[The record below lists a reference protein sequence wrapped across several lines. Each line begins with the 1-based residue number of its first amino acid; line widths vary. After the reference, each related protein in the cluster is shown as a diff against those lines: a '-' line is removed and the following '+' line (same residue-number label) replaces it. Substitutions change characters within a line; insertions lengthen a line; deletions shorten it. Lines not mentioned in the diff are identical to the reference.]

1 MIFLCYIY
9 NNYEKRDIMND
20 MFKDLINNDDSHKN
34 IDLLV
39 DLNNIRLKDKNNIK
53 KYRKIRNLHNTIMD
67 DMQDYIYHGGE
78 IFNYYS
84 PESIKEIRK
93 IINKIGLGL
102 NLDNPDD
109 LRIFFD
115 LIIYDNL
122 PSIKPVVDIYL
133 ENKKYNNAE
142 KNKMLEAMENSVVS
156 LFLIKDADKD
166 NGYVTYEDVFTKKQ
180 YQVVDVALSSSF
192 IASDKIKLY
201 IYNRIITYDDMTIAT
216 GLNCAF
222 TSESEQLKKFLKK
235 NKFKENS
242 SFENTLMLYKMSKN
256 DASVFIKVNDKYINK

>member
-1 MIFLCYIY
+1 MNNIF
-9 NNYEKRDIMND
+9 EDI
-20 MFKDLINNDDSHKN
+20 INNEDSHKA

-39 DLNNIRLKDKNNIK
+39 DINSFRLKNKKHIK

-67 DMQDYIYHGGE
+67 EMQDYIHNGGE
-78 IFNYYS
+78 ILNYYS
-84 PESIKEIRK
+84 LETIKEIRK
-93 IINKIGLGL
+93 EINKIGFGL
-102 NLDNPDD
+102 NLDNSDD
-109 LRIFFD
+109 LRIFLD

-122 PSIKPVVDIYL
+122 PSIKSVVDIYL
-133 ENKKYNNAE
+133 EEKKYKSVE
-142 KNKMLEAMENSVVS
+142 KNEMLKAMKNSIIS
-156 LFLIKDADKD
+156 LFLIKDVDKD

-192 IASDKIKLY
+192 MAYDDIKLY
-201 IYNRIITYDDMTIAT
+201 IYNRVVTYDGMSFAT

-222 TSESEQLKKFLKK
+222 TSESEQLKKFLKN

-256 DASVFIKVNDKYINK
+256 DDSVSINVNDKYVNG

>member
-1 MIFLCYIY
+1 
-9 NNYEKRDIMND
+9 MND

-133 ENKKYNNAE
+133 ENKKYKKAIE
-142 KNKMLEAMENSVVS
+142 IEN
-156 LFLIKDADKD
+156 
-166 NGYVTYEDVFTKKQ
+166 
-180 YQVVDVALSSSF
+180 VANQKSKS
-192 IASDKIKLY
+192 KI
-201 IYNRIITYDDMTIAT
+201 N
-216 GLNCAF
+216 
-222 TSESEQLKKFLKK
+222 
-235 NKFKENS
+235 
-242 SFENTLMLYKMSKN
+242 
-256 DASVFIKVNDKYINK
+256 